1 MATHCL
7 KTPSYQLYQDF
18 ADKIFGVG
26 KINIKSNNDNN
37 VIGTLKYADDYLVFK
52 KNFGNRLIRLRDRYS
67 GTPFYKD
74 LLDTVALIAD
84 EKNWEGAYAELAA
97 YDIMSNDYLPDII
110 ELNKTLPVAD
120 SFSGELGGKET
131 NEDGFIKEYDLYF
144 DVKILADTVGGI
156 LKGIIDDAIR
166 QANQEKICDILPEYL
181 LDDDEQDYQT
191 NRRKLMEELRDFLIA
206 NKPSDNKGKKCFHS
220 SILPQLAY
228 RINWGRG
235 INSAIGEYNPYRH
248 AEECKH
254 LIFKR
259 YTKKFLKK
267 KPFFLVLVNFPWY
280 NGRIH
285 SFANADEV
293 FYRSLARRTF
303 CEYKN
308 LPTTMA
314 SIVNKF
320 SGSESVYEV
329 SRYLSGIIY
338 LDDHI
343 IKEDKYTCHIYTNP
357 NAINW
362 IRYGRSYL
370 EQIVAGGDSRSLFDD
385 MIHDNY

>member
-1 MATHCL
+1 MATLVLTTHGY
-7 KTPSYQLYQDF
+7 KLYQDMV
-18 ADKIFGVG
+18 DRIFGVG
-26 KINIKSNNDNN
+26 SINIKPNKDNN
-37 VIGTLKYADDYLVFK
+37 VIGTLKYKDDYLVFK
-52 KNFGNRLIRLRDRYS
+52 KNFENRLIRLRDRYS

-156 LKGIIDDAIR
+156 LKGIINNAVKK
-166 QANQEKICDILPEYL
+166 ANQEKICDILPEYL

-206 NKPSDNKGKKCFHS
+206 NKPSDNKGKNCFHS

-228 RINWGRG
+228 RINWGGG

-267 KPFFLVLVNFPWY
+267 HPFFLVLVNFPWY

-285 SFANADEV
+285 SFANADEI
-293 FYRSLARRTF
+293 FYRCLARRTF

-329 SRYLSGIIY
+329 SKYLSGIIY

-357 NAINW
+357 NAING